1 MLDIRRIREDP
12 AAVETQLRRRA
23 PDISLQP
30 VLAADERRRALL
42 SEEERLRAR
51 QNEVGPQ
58 ISELKRLERAGQRT
72 EVDQILAEMS
82 AIKRRVQELADE
94 RREADEALEQLLLE
108 LPNLPHPSVPDSLD
122 KHDNRVVR
130 RSGQPTAFDFAPRH
144 HVELAAGLGLL
155 DLERGAKVTGAGW
168 PCYRGLGARLEWALV
183 NFCLDRGVRDG
194 YEAIFPPLAVT
205 SRVMTMA
212 GVLPKFQE
220 QVYQVE
226 RDDLYLI
233 PTAEIV
239 LTGLYGDEILPAAE
253 LPLKLMAY
261 TPCFRREAGTY
272 GAEERGLIRIHQFNK
287 VERYVVCAP
296 DESYHHLEALTHQ
309 VEALVDELELPSVT
323 TLLVTGDIAQQAAKT
338 YDIEVHLPGQ
348 GVYSEVSSVSNC
360 EDYQARRG
368 RLRYRPAGEDG
379 KPARPELAHTLNGSA
394 LATSR
399 LFVGILENGQQAD
412 GSVVLPAALRPYLG
426 GLARLL
432 PVA

>member
-51 QNEVGPQ
+51 QNAVGPE
-58 ISELKRLERAGQRT
+58 IAARKKAGDDAAALI
-72 EVDQILAEMS
+72 EEMS

-130 RSGQPTAFDFAPRH
+130 RSGEPTAFDFEPRH
-144 HVELAAGLGLL
+144 HVELAADLGLL

-183 NFCLDRGVRDG
+183 NFCLDRGLRDG
-194 YEAIFPPLAVT
+194 YEPIFPPLAVT

-368 RLRYRPAGEDG
+368 RLRYRPAGEADG

-399 LFVGILENGQQAD
+399 LFVGLLENGQQAD
-412 GSVVLPAALRPYLG
+412 GSVVLPPALRPYLG
-426 GLARLL
+426 GLERLV